1 MLRFFSVVIIA
12 TLLLPLSAEA
22 RQYFRYKDD
31 DGQIVIN
38 SSIPPEFVPRG
49 YEIVDDKGIVLREVA
64 PQLSEDE
71 INRRAEEAAQAEAE
85 RARDAELMRL
95 YRNPTDVDRAMRT
108 WLSRLDM
115 EIRLKNNRISILRTE
130 FNDLQAEAANLE
142 RAGQEIGSELLS
154 DMANLE
160 DQIGI
165 LRDEIAEIELRQ
177 EAAEDRFQAERER
190 MKVIF
195 ERQQGRPWVEPTNN
209 Q

>member
-165 LRDEIAEIELRQ
+165 LRDDIAEIELRQ
-177 EAAEDRFQAERER
+177 EAAEDRFQVERER

>member
-1 MLRFFSVVIIA
+1 MFRFLSVAIVV
-12 TLLLPLSAEA
+12 TLLMPLSAEA

-38 SSIPPEFVPRG
+38 SSIPPEFVRRG
-49 YEIVDDKGIVLREVA
+49 YEIVDDKGIVLRVVE
-64 PQLSEDE
+64 PQLSEEE
-71 INRRAEEAAQAEAE
+71 INRRAEEASRAEAE

-115 EIRLKNNRISILRTE
+115 EIRLKNNRISILRAE

-142 RAGQEIGSELLS
+142 RAGQEVSSDLLS
-154 DMANLE
+154 DMANLD
-160 DQIGI
+160 DQVGI
-165 LRDEIAEIELRQ
+165 LRGEIAEIEQRQ
-177 EAAEDRFQAERER
+177 RAAEQRFQAERER

-195 ERQQGRPWVEPTNN
+195 ERQQGRPWVEPENT